1 MCEDEMPECGVIFDR
16 ALNEMSRRFSK
27 GAPWRD
33 TERLYRPR
41 YRKRRYRKQSRMDP
55 LVKAAASSLERN
67 SLLRPGLP
75 IVAAVSGGPDSVALL
90 LALAELRPNWS
101 LDLSAAHVNYGLR
114 GLESDEDESFVRNL
128 CARLSIPLEVR
139 NLDSS
144 MTRLDQGNLQ
154 DRARR
159 IRYSF
164 FFEVAGRRK
173 AVVATGHTLEDQAET
188 FLMKLIRG
196 SGLTGLSGI
205 FAVWE
210 NPRSDSGTEP
220 TTVVRP
226 LLEVGRGEILDY
238 LSRRHQPFRADLSN
252 QDLAFERNWIRQQL
266 IPLLLER
273 LNPRLP
279 QTLGRTAQLFQEVGE
294 FLKSEGEKA
303 FDRCRIQN
311 EEQSRAI
318 GLRVEILNQ
327 GDLLEIGQSHVD
339 EVLALCS
346 KQSGREV
353 HLPGN
358 ILVSREFDHLRFGE
372 RKKVQPFNY
381 ELPIPGEIYIPEIR
395 KRVVLRSPRP
405 EVKESG
411 EIMRLRGNSVRVRSR
426 LPGDRY
432 QLPGES
438 VRKLKEILIEGRI
451 PKNVRDSL
459 VLIEADDRLAWVEG
473 FPANQPRGQQPAPQN
488 SYEVGVYDETL
499 EEVSPLTMR
508 RLP

>member
-1 MCEDEMPECGVIFDR
+1 
-16 ALNEMSRRFSK
+16 
-27 GAPWRD
+27 
-33 TERLYRPR
+33 
-41 YRKRRYRKQSRMDP
+41 MDP
-55 LVKAAASSLERN
+55 LVKAAASSFERN

-75 IVAAVSGGPDSVALL
+75 IVIAVSGGPDSVALV
-90 LALAELRPNWS
+90 LALAELRPIWS
-101 LDLSAAHVNYGLR
+101 LDLTAAHVNYGLR

-128 CARLSIPLEVR
+128 CARLSIPLQVR
-139 NLDSS
+139 NVDSS
-144 MTRLDQGNLQ
+144 MIRLDHQGNLQ
-154 DRARR
+154 DRARK

-164 FFEVAGRRK
+164 FFEVAGHRK

-196 SGLTGLSGI
+196 SGPTGLSGI
-205 FAVWE
+205 FEVWE
-210 NPRSDSGTEP
+210 NPRSDSVTES
-220 TTVVRP
+220 TVVRP
-226 LLEVGRGEILDY
+226 LLEVGRGEIQDY
-238 LSRRHQPFRADLSN
+238 LSRQHQPYRTDRSN
-252 QDLAFERNWIRQQL
+252 QDPSFERNWIRQQL

-273 LNPRLP
+273 LNPKLP

-311 EEQSRAI
+311 EEQSTAI
-318 GLRVEILNQ
+318 SLRVDILSQLPQILRKQVILQSLSLYKGN
-327 GDLLEIGQSHVD
+327 LLEIGQSHVG
-339 EVLALCS
+339 EVLQLCC

-358 ILVSREFDHLRFGE
+358 ILVAREFDHLRFGE
-372 RKKVQPFNY
+372 QKKAQPFNY
-381 ELPIPGEIYIPEIR
+381 ELAIPGEIYIPEIR

-411 EIMRLRGNSVRVRSR
+411 AIMRLRGNSVRVRSR

-432 QLPGES
+432 RLPGES
-438 VRKLKEILIEGRI
+438 VRKLKEILIERRI
-451 PKNVRDSL
+451 PKNVRDTL

-473 FPANQPRGQQPAPQN
+473 FPADPPRERQPAHQN

-499 EEVSPLTMR
+499 EEVSRLKMR
-508 RLP
+508 RMP